1 MNEQQIEGMPDGW
14 RLVRIGKPKA
24 GEWFIDSG
32 NGIPREAPC
41 DWSGN
46 VRVIIEK
53 IEQSKQYRPFANAAE
68 FMSHPL
74 ANGWV
79 DAGGEYFEKVTTCT
93 NSGITFDD
101 CELYTYK
108 RAFEELKF
116 LDGSPFGVEMTE

>member
-1 MNEQQIEGMPDGW
+1 MSEQQIEGMPDGW
-14 RLVRIGKPKA
+14 RLVRIGTPYK
-24 GEWFIDSG
+24 GDCFIDAQGDVKHCSG
-32 NGIPREAPC
+32 GYHAF
-41 DWSGN
+41 GYA
-46 VRVIIEK
+46 IIEK
-53 IEQSKQYRPFANAAE
+53 IEQPKQYRQFANAAE

-116 LDGSPFGVEMTE
+116 LDGSPFGVEVTE